1 MHSCIMN
8 ECLVTVYS
16 LQTELYAHKFN
27 AFFLFLEEFQNLV
40 QMGTASTLLE

>member
-16 LQTELYAHKFN
+16 LHKELYAHKFN
-27 AFFLFLEEFQNLV
+27 AFFLFCKEFKNLF
-40 QMGTASTLLE
+40 QIGTASTLLE